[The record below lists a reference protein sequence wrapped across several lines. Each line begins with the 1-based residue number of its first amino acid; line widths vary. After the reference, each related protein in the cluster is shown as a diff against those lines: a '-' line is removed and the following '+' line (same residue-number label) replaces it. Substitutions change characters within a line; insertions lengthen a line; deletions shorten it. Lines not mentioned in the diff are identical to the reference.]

1 MASSR
6 ASPTPS
12 TFVSG
17 FHLIFTLTSVAFLS
31 YKVYYLENELSLIR
45 GIISSQEPSNVD
57 ITASLATPLSTV
69 PPEEQFV
76 SGRNR
81 RAKSSSSDKLKAICA
96 QNVLKDLQASVY
108 YLFVCLFFIF
118 VALNI
123 SQVKTREPQ

>member
-17 FHLIFTLTSVAFLS
+17 LHLIFTLTSVAFLS

-57 ITASLATPLSTV
+57 VTASLATPLSTV
-69 PPEEQFV
+69 QPEEQFV

-96 QNVLKDLQASVY
+96 QNVLKDLQASVH
-108 YLFVCLFFIF
+108 YLFVCLFFLF
-118 VALNI
+118 LW
-123 SQVKTREPQ
+123 P